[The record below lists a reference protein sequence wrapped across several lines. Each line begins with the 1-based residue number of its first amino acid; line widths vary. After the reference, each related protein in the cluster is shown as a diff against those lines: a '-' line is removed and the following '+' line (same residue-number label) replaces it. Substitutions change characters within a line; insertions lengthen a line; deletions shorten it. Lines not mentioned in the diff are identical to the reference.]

1 MVTFLENRSPFRSL
15 QDSLNLG
22 GQSKKSKNPCFFD
35 LQVCI
40 SCKTSYQS
48 FELKK
53 QTHVHIS
60 AYINGARNGA
70 PRALRPKYTP
80 KNRVKFKMRVY
91 YSNRNYSW
99 GAPFWAPILKYLK
112 SMKCQLSLEK
122 KLRSQLSQKI
132 FQPPEKYNVMKN
144 CSEPASRAN
153 LWISKFELPHH
164 FFENFHTGTSFLDKK
179 LNFYP
184 IYLIFCS
191 REF

>member
-1 MVTFLENRSPFRSL
+1 MIVDKNFHFWLIFKMVTFLENRSPFRSP

-40 SCKTSYQS
+40 ACKTSYQS

-80 KNRVKFKMRVY
+80 KNRVKFKMRVC

-122 KLRSQLSQKI
+122 KIKVIAILENFL
-132 FQPPEKYNVMKN
+132 
-144 CSEPASRAN
+144 ASRQ
-153 LWISKFELPHH
+153 IQCYE
-164 FFENFHTGTSFLDKK
+164 K
-179 LNFYP
+179 L
-184 IYLIFCS
+184 L
-191 REF
+191 